1 MRPVSVTRLAPMR
14 TPIIP
19 STGRP
24 EIFQGIALA
33 VACAISSG
41 VGGRLI
47 VVEAAINNMSGYT
60 RIESVT
66 GLLSRADN
74 GGNGESRTQ
83 IAGLIGIIE
92 YNLHGDSLY
101 HFRKI

>member
-1 MRPVSVTRLAPMR
+1 MR

-19 STGRP
+19 RTGRV
-24 EIFQGIALA
+24 EISQGIALA

-47 VVEAAINNMSGYT
+47 VVEAAIDNMSGYT
-60 RIESVT
+60 RIEGVT

-74 GGNGESRTQ
+74 SGNRESRTQ
-83 IAGLIGIIE
+83 FAGLVGIIE
-92 YNLHGDSLY
+92 LNFYRDSLH
-101 HFRKI
+101 HFRKIAGRIVGGQ